1 MHTPARSRLLTVRQA
16 ANRLG
21 VHEDTVWRRIRR
33 GDLPAVQLGGRGTA
47 VRIDERQFEA
57 WLEASQMAAHNH
69 GGEAL

>member
-47 VRIDERQFEA
+47 VRIDESQLEA
-57 WLEASQMAAHNH
+57 RLEASQMAAHNH